1 MLHFYDLHQNIKGI
15 LQNNKSQNFSIGRT
29 TLNIH
34 LPDYSY
40 WKVSQ
45 FIKTRFL

>member
-15 LQNNKSQNFSIGRT
+15 LKNNKSQNFSIGRT

-34 LPDYSY
+34 LPDYNY